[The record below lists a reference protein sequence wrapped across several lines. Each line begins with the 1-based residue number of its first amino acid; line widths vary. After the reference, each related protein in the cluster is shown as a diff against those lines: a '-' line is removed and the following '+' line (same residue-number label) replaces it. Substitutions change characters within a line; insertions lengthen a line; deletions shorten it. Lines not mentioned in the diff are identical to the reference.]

1 MFGFFNGGSVPRIAP
16 IEAVRGARDGS
27 VTVIDVREM
36 GEVAVTGKASGAKH
50 IPMMLLQSKCDPR
63 HPEFDATLDTDKTV
77 AVYCATGARS
87 SQASALLS
95 RMGFKDVRNLGGLQ
109 DWLRGGGT
117 TERA

>member
-1 MFGFFNGGSVPRIAP
+1 MFGLFKAPSIPRIALE
-16 IEAVRGARDGS
+16 EAVRGARDGS
-27 VTVIDVREM
+27 VTIIDVREL

-63 HPEFDATLDTDKTV
+63 HPEFDESLDTGKTV

-87 SQASALLS
+87 NQASAMLS
-95 RMGFKDVRNLGGLQ
+95 QMGFKDVRNLGGLQ
-109 DWLRGGGT
+109 DWVRGGGT